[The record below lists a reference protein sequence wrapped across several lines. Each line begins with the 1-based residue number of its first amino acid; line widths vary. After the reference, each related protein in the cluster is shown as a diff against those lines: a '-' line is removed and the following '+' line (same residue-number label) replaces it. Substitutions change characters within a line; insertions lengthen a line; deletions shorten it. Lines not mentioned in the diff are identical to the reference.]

1 MMLGMTTERTAMAK
15 WYWVA
20 VICGGLGIFEAT
32 QTVVVMRAEGMH
44 HAWTKLFITILLS
57 WVPWAVAAQAVMRLG
72 RDYPVFHRGWA
83 SAWMRHGVM
92 WMAILISATT
102 WNTVIEGRLNPW
114 TPESTTSTLLELW
127 RLKFTNEVLG
137 SLILY
142 AGILLVGWILD
153 SRERLARQRMEA
165 AQLSEQLTKAQL
177 SALRQQIEPHFLFN
191 TLNTIAGLVREGRND
206 DAVDMIA
213 GLSELLRVTLKTS
226 DRQEVKLGEEL
237 EMVKKYLEIEKAR
250 FAERLQVNV
259 HVAAELRHARVPS
272 LILQPIVENAV
283 KHGIA
288 NRVQGGA
295 IGIRAERLN
304 GVLTLCVRND
314 GSGFPEDWE
323 HQAGLGLKNVR
334 ERLASL
340 YGKEAKLT
348 VGSGET
354 SGAFVAISLPYSDV
368 QEVKEVKE

>member
-20 VICGGLGIFEAT
+20 VICGGFGIFEAT

-44 HAWTKLFITILLS
+44 HAWTRLFITILLS
-57 WVPWAVAAQAVMRLG
+57 WVPWAVAAQAVMQLG
-72 RDYPVFHRGWA
+72 RNYPVFHRGWA
-83 SAWMRHGVM
+83 SAWVRHGVM

-102 WNTVIEGRLNPW
+102 WNTVIEGWLNPW
-114 TPESTTSTLLELW
+114 TPESTTSPLLELW

-165 AQLSEQLTKAQL
+165 AQLSEQLTKAQW

-213 GLSELLRVTLKTS
+213 GLSELLRGTLKTS

-237 EMVKKYLEIEKAR
+237 EIVKKYLEIEKSSVCRAIAGECTRGGGVEAR
-250 FAERLQVNV
+250 AGAEPDL
-259 HVAAELRHARVPS
+259 AADRGKRGKARNCETGAGRRDWDLR
-272 LILQPIVENAV
+272 
-283 KHGIA
+283 
-288 NRVQGGA
+288 GA
-295 IGIRAERLN
+295 IERRAY
-304 GVLTLCVRND
+304 V
-314 GSGFPEDWE
+314 
-323 HQAGLGLKNVR
+323 VR
-334 ERLASL
+334 E
-340 YGKEAKLT
+340 E
-348 VGSGET
+348 
-354 SGAFVAISLPYSDV
+354 
-368 QEVKEVKE
+368 